1 MCLEWEAALVL
12 WSAAGAGQIESVFEL
27 ILSTIC
33 RIECHM
39 QNRDCS
45 AALQGNE
52 NSDNL
57 SWGEKG
63 HIYPE
68 MKNFI
73 TYFKKKKKKINQSV
87 HAVKTMFFPKG
98 NKCKKVFR
106 NENKLL

>member
-73 TYFKKKKKKINQSV
+73 TYFKKKKNQSV
-87 HAVKTMFFPKG
+87 FMQSKQCFS
-98 NKCKKVFR
+98 
-106 NENKLL
+106 